1 MAQEKLLHEIFTDI
15 ILLQV
20 ELPCLSFTVEDIYI
34 SEPLPN
40 LYLHC
45 LFVFV
50 TQRERERER
59 EKKGPLVVPRFSIL
73 NTVF

>member
-1 MAQEKLLHEIFTDI
+1 MAQEKILHEIFTDI

-20 ELPCLSFTVEDIYI
+20 ELPCLSFKVEDIFI

-50 TQRERERER
+50 RERER
-59 EKKGPLVVPRFSIL
+59 EKRPLVVLRFSIP